1 MIPSAI
7 IGASGFIGG
16 HLLAKYK
23 GTCPGTVGTAFSRVR
38 GDLVPFDLRDPDLN
52 ALSLPSETRD
62 LLIVSAAPNIAY
74 CEQNPEQSVALNV
87 TGTLSLITQA
97 IAAGLRPVFLS
108 SDYVF
113 SGREG
118 AYADDAEA
126 CPSTKYGMQKY
137 AIEACLPALTNRY
150 LVLRL
155 SKVYGTQKG
164 DATLLD
170 DFAKQ
175 LVAGKEIRAATDQIF
190 SPTFIGDV
198 VEAIVAVQK
207 SGINGTV
214 NLCAPVP
221 WSRHGVA
228 LEMAR
233 HLGADPD
240 LVVPVSLHDFP
251 GMENRPLNTSL
262 ANKKLSS
269 VYRAPFQT
277 IAESA
282 AILAGHWLRSDH

>member
-16 HLLAKYK
+16 HLLAKYRK
-23 GTCPGTVGTAFSRVR
+23 TFPGSVGTAFSKARE
-38 GDLVPFDLRDPDLN
+38 GLVPFDLREPDLQS
-52 ALSLPSETRD
+52 LSLPTETRD
-62 LLIVSAAPNIAY
+62 LLIVSAMPNIAY

-87 TGTLSLITQA
+87 TGTISLITQA
-97 IAAGLRPVFLS
+97 VAAGLRPVFLS

-118 AYADDAEA
+118 AYADDADA

-137 AIEACLPALTNRY
+137 AVEACLPALTDRY

-155 SKVYGTQKG
+155 SKIYGTQKG
-164 DATLLD
+164 DGTLLD

-175 LVAGKEIRAATDQIF
+175 LVAGKKIRAATDQVF
-190 SPTFIGDV
+190 SPTFVGDL

-207 SGINGTV
+207 SGINGIV
-214 NLCAPVP
+214 NLCAPIP
-221 WSRHGVA
+221 WSRHAVA
-228 LEMAR
+228 KEMAAAL
-233 HLGADPD
+233 HADPD
-240 LVVPVSLHDFP
+240 LVIPVSLHDFP

-269 VYRAPFQT
+269 IYPHAFQT
-277 IAESA
+277 IPESA
-282 AILAGHWLRSDH
+282 AILARQWIPE